1 MNIKFRGGLLGLK
14 RLHGFLEVT
23 AAQNKGLIAEAY
35 EWDKADVS
43 SDDNEM
49 VEVKVLMALAEEND
63 DVSKEGVDQPW
74 LSKVE
79 DFILPNHAT
88 GRILPSESQRNTTD
102 PSVAVT
108 DSSAT
113 DYDSTDE
120 SSVYSTPL
128 PPLKKLDGVEP
139 ISKPKTIKSILR
151 SKSTFKAEAL
161 KSVIINEPSS
171 APTKGNKSSS
181 ASKVHSAPASKL
193 KSVKIEDNPPLAIDY
208 LPRKRDQSKKSST
221 CFQKCKACG
230 RPNHTTTDHYGIE
243 WFKRDQDSPLKRW
256 VSKLKL
262 TVVRTICMCDIRKP
276 IWYMDSSCSR
286 HMTGVKSYLHKY
298 VEQPGP
304 KVVFGDDS
312 TCKQTEVMALQF
324 YINNHKDH
332 IGKFD
337 EKADDGY
344 LLGYSLV
351 SKAFRISEYLPS
363 PNTKDTSTQN
373 TTIPSPPL
381 PVPSMVT
388 LAPQDRWSQ
397 DKHIELVNIIGN
409 PEARMLTRAMA
420 KQLSAASA
428 HECLFVD
435 FISEKEPKKVSKALQ
450 HPGWVD
456 AMQYELNQFARNKWV
471 MFEGKERVKIT
482 RVRGMILAVQSEAFK
497 HENVL
502 AERLHGLDQHMEIK
516 GDESLYFINRI
527 WVLLVGS
534 VMDEA
539 HALSILRTSGERDK
553 RFQDVMLEGFILRDI
568 ARMEILVTINQTE
581 IDDLPHSFGR
591 QSERMIRT
599 LEDIMR
605 ACVIDFGGSYQ
616 FSIRCAPFEALYRR
630 KCRSPV
636 LWAEIRE
643 SSSFWKEGV
652 HDTFHVSNLK
662 KCLADANLHVPL
674 DEIKVDKTLHFVEE
688 PVVIMDQEIKK
699 LKRRK
704 IALVKVRWNSKRGP
718 EFTWEHEDH
727 MRIKYP

>member
-1 MNIKFRGGLLGLK
+1 MMLALLFSNQ
-14 RLHGFLEVT
+14 RLSNPIF
-23 AAQNKGLIAEAY
+23 
-35 EWDKADVS
+35 
-43 SDDNEM
+43 
-49 VEVKVLMALAEEND
+49 EVK
-63 DVSKEGVDQPW
+63 SK
-74 LSKVE
+74 
-79 DFILPNHAT
+79 
-88 GRILPSESQRNTTD
+88 
-102 PSVAVT
+102 
-108 DSSAT
+108 
-113 DYDSTDE
+113 
-120 SSVYSTPL
+120 
-128 PPLKKLDGVEP
+128 
-139 ISKPKTIKSILR
+139 
-151 SKSTFKAEAL
+151 FKAEAL

-181 ASKVHSAPASKL
+181 ALKVHSAPASKL

-230 RPNHTTTDHYGIE
+230 SPNHTTTDHYDIE
-243 WFKRDQDSPLKRW
+243 WFKRGKALQAKKAEALKSTRAESSNANR
-256 VSKLKL
+256 SKTPTK
-262 TVVRTICMCDIRKP
+262 
-276 IWYMDSSCSR
+276 SSCSR

-351 SKAFRISEYLPS
+351 SKAFRFIYESPEQVVLKTEVSSDQNDQTNQNDQPVQNDEILNDDHSEHSNHTNDKQIINSLLNTKDIQISEYLPS

-456 AMQYELNQFARNKWV
+456 AMQYELNQFARNKV
-471 MFEGKERVKIT
+471 
-482 RVRGMILAVQSEAFK
+482 
-497 HENVL
+497 
-502 AERLHGLDQHMEIK
+502 
-516 GDESLYFINRI
+516 
-527 WVLLVGS
+527 
-534 VMDEA
+534 
-539 HALSILRTSGERDK
+539 
-553 RFQDVMLEGFILRDI
+553 
-568 ARMEILVTINQTE
+568 
-581 IDDLPHSFGR
+581 
-591 QSERMIRT
+591 
-599 LEDIMR
+599 
-605 ACVIDFGGSYQ
+605 
-616 FSIRCAPFEALYRR
+616 
-630 KCRSPV
+630 
-636 LWAEIRE
+636 
-643 SSSFWKEGV
+643 
-652 HDTFHVSNLK
+652 
-662 KCLADANLHVPL
+662 
-674 DEIKVDKTLHFVEE
+674 
-688 PVVIMDQEIKK
+688 
-699 LKRRK
+699 
-704 IALVKVRWNSKRGP
+704 
-718 EFTWEHEDH
+718 
-727 MRIKYP
+727 